1 MKMSHIKILRYI
13 FLSVS
18 ILLISIFSIFHFV
31 LWVEKNIFP
40 EWGAYVS
47 IVLDVSKSMN
57 VEDVWSQ
64 SRLTFA
70 KNYIYNLM
78 QNNPGYQYALTIFA
92 WESQRVLP
100 FTSDINLLATFLPG
114 VDSRNITK
122 QGTNIPAALSDG
134 ISSFW
139 EEKTGVLLLIS
150 DGDESQIELGK
161 EIREE
166 IKNKNLAS
174 FVIGVWSEQWGY
186 VPSGDMMSPYEIYN
200 GQRVIASLNK
210 SWLKSLARDIYW
222 DYRDIESNI
231 IDFPYSNGDNGYQ
244 NQNSHSL
251 LVILSFIFWILFLI
265 TLSIEIYFSNFV
277 RYE

>member
-1 MKMSHIKILRYI
+1 
-13 FLSVS
+13 
-18 ILLISIFSIFHFV
+18 
-31 LWVEKNIFP
+31 
-40 EWGAYVS
+40 
-47 IVLDVSKSMN
+47 
-57 VEDVWSQ
+57 
-64 SRLTFA
+64 
-70 KNYIYNLM
+70 M

-100 FTSDINLLATFLPG
+100 FTSDINLLATFLAG

>member
-1 MKMSHIKILRYI
+1 MKISHIKILRYI

-31 LWVEKNIFP
+31 LWVEENIFP
-40 EWGAYVS
+40 EWWAYVS

-64 SRLTFA
+64 SRLISA

-78 QNNPGYQYALTIFA
+78 QNNPGYQYSLTIFA

-100 FTSDINLLATFLPG
+100 FTSDINLLATFLAG

-134 ISSFW
+134 ITSFW

-150 DGDESQIELGK
+150 DGDESQIELEK

-166 IKNKNLAS
+166 IKNKNLTS
-174 FVIGVWSEQWGY
+174 FVIGMWSEQWGY

-200 GQRVIASLNK
+200 WQRVIASLNK
-210 SWLKSLARDIYW
+210 SGLKSLARDISW
-222 DYRDIESNI
+222 DYRDIESSI
-231 IDFPYSNGDNGYQ
+231 IDFPNNSKNSYQ
-244 NQNSHSL
+244 NQNAQSL